1 MRYWTL
7 ARLCTFA
14 LTVSNLAAPAP
25 CRPGLILIGMR
36 LRPVNAEDGRMSAI
50 ASHSPSLPA
59 SGTLG
64 MRFFARAGQ
73 RAFTTIRAWQT
84 RMRQRREL
92 LMLNEVELRELSLT
106 EADVNRATSKPCW
119 ESIGLTGR

>member
-1 MRYWTL
+1 
-7 ARLCTFA
+7 
-14 LTVSNLAAPAP
+14 
-25 CRPGLILIGMR
+25 
-36 LRPVNAEDGRMSAI
+36 MSAI

-84 RMRQRREL
+84 RMRQRRAR

-106 EADVNRATSKPCW
+106 EADVNRETSKPFW